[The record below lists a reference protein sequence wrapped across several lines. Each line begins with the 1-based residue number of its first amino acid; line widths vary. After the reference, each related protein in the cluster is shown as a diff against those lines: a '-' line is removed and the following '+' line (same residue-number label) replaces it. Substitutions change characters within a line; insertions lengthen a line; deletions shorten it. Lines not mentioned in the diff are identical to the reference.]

1 MRTVPATTRCG
12 GMPVSTDLLQS
23 LRALHLYGM
32 ALAVEDWMDQS
43 LPQGI
48 ETWLAQLIAAET
60 QERANRSLLYQMRT
74 ARFPAQRSLEDFDFA
89 ESPVDPKA
97 LQRLAEGYYLGTA
110 HNVIFV
116 GGTGTG
122 KTHLALAL
130 GHAAIYQGHRVRWFN
145 VVDLV
150 NQLEQEKIRGQSGRL
165 VKTLLNM
172 NLVVLDEL
180 GYLPFSESGG
190 ALLFHLISKLY
201 EHTALIVTT
210 NLSFGEWV
218 QVFGDAKMTTAM
230 LDRLT
235 HHCDIIE
242 TGNDSYRYKQRR
254 SLPL

>member
-1 MRTVPATTRCG
+1 M
-12 GMPVSTDLLQS
+12 STDLLQS

-32 ALAVEDWMDQS
+32 ALAVEDWMDQR
-43 LPQGI
+43 LPQDP
-48 ETWLAQLIAAET
+48 EAWLAQLIAAES

-74 ARFPAQRSLEDFDFA
+74 ARFPAQRGLEDFDFT
-89 ESPVDPKA
+89 ESPADPKA
-97 LQRLAEGYYLGTA
+97 LQRLAEGRYLDAA

-130 GHAAIYQGHRVRWFN
+130 GHVAIYQGHRVRWFN

-150 NQLEQEKIRGQSGRL
+150 NQLEQEKTRGQSGRL

-254 SLPL
+254 PLPL